1 MKNNEMM
8 TNVGRA
14 IHKFGFQIKKHS
26 PEILLIAGVVGT
38 VASAVMACK
47 ATIKAKEIVDKS
59 KEDIAIIHDCMAN
72 ETLKENGEYSD
83 EQGKKD
89 LTIAYTNT
97 AVDLAKVYGPSVIL
111 GTLSIASILTSNNI
125 LRGRNV
131 ALAAA
136 YATVDKSYKEYRGRV
151 REKYGEEADKELT
164 FDIKAKEVEKVVVDE
179 KGKEKKVKE
188 TVLDSNSNAGSPYS
202 RVFDKVNAPE
212 KWDDDADYNMMFLRQ
227 TERWANDYL
236 KAHGYLFL
244 NDVYKALGFEPTQ
257 TGQIVGW
264 IYDPNNPVGDNY
276 VSFGLDN
283 VDDEGVRLFIDGKES
298 SVWLDFNVDGDIMHN
313 FEL

>member
-1 MKNNEMM
+1 MKNNELM

-26 PEILLIAGVVGT
+26 PEILLVAGVVGA
-38 VASAVMACK
+38 VASAVMACR

-89 LTIAYTNT
+89 LTIVYTNT
-97 AVDLAKVYGPSVIL
+97 AVDLAKLYGPSVIL

-136 YATVDKSYKEYRGRV
+136 YAAVDKSYKEYRGRV

-164 FDIKAKEVEKVVVDE
+164 FDIKAKEVEKTVVDE

-188 TVLDSNSNAGSPYS
+188 TVLDSNSNAHSPYAK
-202 RVFDKVNAPE
+202 VFDELNDNWE
-212 KWDDDADYNMMFLRQ
+212 NDSEYNTMFLRK
-227 TERWANDYL
+227 TERWANDHL
-236 KAHGYLFL
+236 KSHGYLFL
-244 NDVYKALGFEPTQ
+244 NDVYKALGFQPTRA
-257 TGQIVGW
+257 GQVVGW
-264 IYDPNNPVGDNY
+264 IYDPINPVGDNY
-276 VSFGLDN
+276 VSFGIDN
-283 VDDEGVRLFIDGKES
+283 LYDNGVRLFVNGNES
-298 SVWLDFNVDGDIMHN
+298 AVWLDFNVDGDILNN

>member
-1 MKNNEMM
+1 MKNNELM

-26 PEILLIAGVVGT
+26 PEILLVAGVVGT

-164 FDIKAKEVEKVVVDE
+164 FDIKAKEVEKTVVDE

-188 TVLDSNSNAGSPYS
+188 TVLDSNSNAHSPYAK
-202 RVFDKVNAPE
+202 VFDELNDNWE
-212 KWDDDADYNMMFLRQ
+212 NDSEYNTMFLRK

-236 KAHGYLFL
+236 KSHGYLFL
-244 NDVYKALGFEPTQ
+244 NDVYKALGFQPTRA
-257 TGQIVGW
+257 GQVVGW
-264 IYDPNNPVGDNY
+264 IYDPINPVGDNY
-276 VSFGLDN
+276 VSFGIDN
-283 VDDEGVRLFIDGKES
+283 LYDNGVRLFVNGNES
-298 SVWLDFNVDGDIMHN
+298 AVWLDFNVDGDILNN

>member
-1 MKNNEMM
+1 MKNNELM

-26 PEILLIAGVVGT
+26 PEILLVAGVVGA
-38 VASAVMACK
+38 VASAVMACR

-97 AVDLAKVYGPSVIL
+97 AVDLAKLYGPSVIL

-136 YATVDKSYKEYRGRV
+136 YAAVDKSYKEYRGRV

-164 FDIKAKEVEKVVVDE
+164 FDIKAKEVEKTVVDE

-188 TVLDSNSNAGSPYS
+188 TVLDSNSNAHSPYAK
-202 RVFDKVNAPE
+202 VFDELNDNWE
-212 KWDDDADYNMMFLRQ
+212 NDSEYNTMFLRK

-236 KAHGYLFL
+236 KSHGYLFL
-244 NDVYKALGFEPTQ
+244 NDVYKALGFQPTRA
-257 TGQIVGW
+257 GQVVGW
-264 IYDPNNPVGDNY
+264 IYDPINPVGDNY
-276 VSFGLDN
+276 VSFGIDN
-283 VDDEGVRLFIDGKES
+283 LYDNGVRLFVNGNES
-298 SVWLDFNVDGDIMHN
+298 AVWLDFNVDGDILNN

>member
-1 MKNNEMM
+1 MKNNELM

-26 PEILLIAGVVGT
+26 PEILLVAGVVGT

-59 KEDIAIIHDCMAN
+59 KEDIAIIHDCMSN

-89 LTIAYTNT
+89 LAIAYTNT
-97 AVDLAKVYGPSVIL
+97 AVDLAKAYGSSVIL
-111 GTLSIASILTSNNI
+111 GALSIASILTSNNI

-164 FDIKAKEVEKVVVDE
+164 FDIKAKEVEKTVVDE

-188 TVLDSNSNAGSPYS
+188 TVLDSNSNAHSPYAK
-202 RVFDKVNAPE
+202 VFDELNGNWE
-212 KWDDDADYNMMFLRQ
+212 NDSEYNTMFLRK

-236 KAHGYLFL
+236 KSHGYLFL
-244 NDVYKALGFEPTQ
+244 NDVYKALGFQPTRA
-257 TGQIVGW
+257 GQVVGW
-264 IYDPNNPVGDNY
+264 IYDPINPVGDNY
-276 VSFGLDN
+276 VSFGIDN
-283 VDDEGVRLFIDGKES
+283 LYDNGVRLFVNGNES
-298 SVWLDFNVDGDIMHN
+298 AVWLDFNVDGDILNN